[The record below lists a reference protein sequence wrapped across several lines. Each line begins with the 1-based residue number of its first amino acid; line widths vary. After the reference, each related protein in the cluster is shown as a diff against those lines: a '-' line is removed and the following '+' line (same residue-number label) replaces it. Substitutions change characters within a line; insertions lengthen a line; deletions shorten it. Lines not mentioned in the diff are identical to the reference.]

1 MEPMERLFDTTA
13 GGFPLPDEMEWLY
26 GGSFGFD
33 RPTLFAN
40 FVESI
45 NGVVAMRG
53 VRSPFTLIRGD
64 SEADKFVM
72 GLLRTCADA
81 VLIGAGTF
89 RATPGRWTAEAIY
102 PQRAGEFAELRRRLG
117 KPPHPRMVVLTA
129 SGDLQPGALHP
140 EDLILTTAAGAH
152 RLAENAIHSEIE
164 ELSESH
170 KIDVNVAIAYLR
182 SHGYEQVLCEAGPE
196 TTGQLVAHDLID
208 ELFVTLAP
216 ALIGYAES
224 ELIGLLGGFSWESPE
239 RHPAELIS
247 VRLAG
252 AHLFLRYRL
261 GHQG

>member
-1 MEPMERLFDTTA
+1 MERLFDIA
-13 GGFPLPDEMEWLY
+13 PGRFPVPDEIDRLY
-26 GGSFGFD
+26 GGSFGFEGS
-33 RPTLFAN
+33 TLFAN

-53 VRSPFTLIRGD
+53 VRSPFKLIRGD

-72 GLLRTCADA
+72 GLLRACADA

-102 PQRAGEFAELRRRLG
+102 PPLADEFAELRKRLG
-117 KPPHPRMVVLTA
+117 KPPQPQMVVLTA
-129 SGDLQPGALHP
+129 SGDLQHGPLHAL
-140 EDLILTTAAGAH
+140 DLVLTTAAGAH
-152 RLAENAIHSEIE
+152 RLAENGMDSAVE
-164 ELSESH
+164 ELSKSH
-170 KIDVNVAIAYLR
+170 KIDVNVAVSYLR
-182 SHGYEQVLCEAGPE
+182 SQGYEHVLCEAGPE

-216 ALIGYAES
+216 ALIGFAES

-247 VRLAG
+247 VRRAG
-252 AHLFLRYRL
+252 GHLFLRYRL
-261 GHQG
+261 VH